1 MAPMPPGLPPPAI
14 PASMAHTIFDLLPS
28 DRRLEHD
35 PPRRK
40 ELARR
45 SIAMRR
51 CKYFTALAAVAL
63 LSVCYGLRAMAQ
75 ERSNSGPPPK
85 DSSTVASDG
94 TAYVTRVVPVPTTIS
109 PEAQQLLAN
118 PAAEKALPS
127 GLEQWRLHFDALQV
141 ATADALRASH
151 KATVESR
158 TMAGVP
164 VKLITPA
171 TTAKGHSDC
180 VLINLHGG
188 GGTSDTGSITESA
201 PLALRSQTEVIAVL
215 YRLAPEHP
223 FPAAVEDAVAVYR
236 EVLKTHQPRSI
247 GIFGTSSGAVLT
259 AEVAVRLKQLGL
271 PTPGALG
278 IFSGTG
284 DFSRNGD
291 SQALFTQHGLT
302 GNLGVPESPKQGD
315 SDYLGKASLEDPVVS
330 PVYADLHGMP
340 PTLFITSTR
349 DMLLS
354 GTTILHRAFLRAGVD
369 ARLIVFEALPHAFW
383 EQVSLPE
390 SQEAIGFMADF
401 FNTQLRR

>member
-1 MAPMPPGLPPPAI
+1 
-14 PASMAHTIFDLLPS
+14 
-28 DRRLEHD
+28 
-35 PPRRK
+35 
-40 ELARR
+40 
-45 SIAMRR
+45 
-51 CKYFTALAAVAL
+51 
-63 LSVCYGLRAMAQ
+63 MAQ
-75 ERSNSGPPPK
+75 ERSNTGLLHK

-94 TAYVTRVVPVPTTIS
+94 TAYITRVVPVPTTIS
-109 PEAQQLLAN
+109 PQAQQLLAD
-118 PAAEKALPS
+118 PAVEKALPS
-127 GLEQWRLHFDALQV
+127 GLAQWRSYFNALQIT
-141 ATADALRASH
+141 TADALRASH
-151 KATVESR
+151 TAEVVSS

-164 VKLITPA
+164 VKVITPA
-171 TTAKGHSDC
+171 TIPNSHSDC

-201 PLALRSQTEVIAVL
+201 PLALRSQTKVITVL

-223 FPAAVEDAVAVYR
+223 FPAAVDDAVAVYR
-236 EVLKTHQPRSI
+236 EVLKTHQPQNI

-271 PTPGALG
+271 PMPGALG

-302 GNLGVPESPKQGD
+302 GNLIVPPPPKQGD
-315 SDYLGKASLEDPVVS
+315 SDYLGRASLTDPVVS
-330 PVYADLHGMP
+330 PVYADLRGMP
-340 PTLFITSTR
+340 PTLFVTSTR

-383 EQVSLPE
+383 EQASLPE
-390 SQEAIGFMADF
+390 TQEAIGFMAQF
-401 FNTQLRR
+401 FNTQLGR